1 MKDETFKP
9 KTFSEYQDLLLAMMY
24 FIDDMCRRSGIKYT
38 VIDGTLLGAVRDKNI
53 IPWDGDIDIAM
64 THKELEKLKVA
75 FDEYDGRYFLSYFP
89 NHFYKK
95 KKHYGLIHARVVD
108 KKASNPL
115 LCIDVFTIDFLG
127 NDYEQALET
136 VEEYKRLESKSVSS
150 VSFHL
155 PPVKKEK
162 PFRENFRNVLLGAFY
177 PVFWTVSKILTP
189 GYVKKFTKF
198 TKEKLLFDEDSKYY
212 TIEPYLGR
220 FGVEENDILADGY
233 IDLPFS
239 TFKVMAVANYE
250 TYLIKTYGDYMR
262 LPPPEKRVPYPS
274 EKELLDC
281 DVALDDELEN
291 LLAIVKGEKN
301 D

>member
-1 MKDETFKP
+1 MKDKTFKP
-9 KTFSEYQDLLLAMMY
+9 KTFSEYQELLLAMMY
-24 FIDDMCRRSGIKYT
+24 FIDDMCRQSGIKYT

-64 THKELEKLKVA
+64 TQKELEKLKAA
-75 FDEYDGRYFLSYFP
+75 FEKYDGRYYLSYFP
-89 NHFYKK
+89 DHFYRKK
-95 KKHYGLIHARVVD
+95 GNYGLIHARVID

-127 NDYEQALET
+127 DDYETALKT
-136 VEEYKRLESKSVSS
+136 VEEYIQIESKSIYS

-155 PPVKKEK
+155 PPIKKEK
-162 PFRENFRNVLLGAFY
+162 PLGENIRNFMIGLLY
-177 PVFWTVSKILTP
+177 PVFWIASKITTP

-198 TKEKLLFDEDSKYY
+198 AEEKLSFDESSKYY

-220 FGVEENDILADGY
+220 FGVEENDILAAGY

-239 TFKVMAVANYE
+239 TFKVMAAANYE
-250 TYLIKTYGDYMR
+250 TYLIKTYGDYMQ

-281 DVALDDELEN
+281 KVIYDDELN
-291 LLAIVKGEKN
+291 DLLEKVKGVKN